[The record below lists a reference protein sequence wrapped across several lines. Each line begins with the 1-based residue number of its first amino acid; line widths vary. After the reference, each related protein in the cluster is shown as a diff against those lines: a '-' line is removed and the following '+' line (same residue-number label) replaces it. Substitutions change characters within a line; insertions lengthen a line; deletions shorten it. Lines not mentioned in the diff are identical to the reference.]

1 MAFLGSLGKVFGIST
16 PEAAQIAS
24 SYATGG
30 LGQAAFTTLGALGD
44 DGASAGSMRSDVS
57 APPAGVDS
65 PATVAQISQTG
76 QIMPP
81 MTTGRAEGFSGG
93 FGMPNQAFIGG
104 LGLPGL
110 IGQAGRLLAKPGVGG
125 ALTGFGLGAG
135 VDIVTDMFG
144 NQKKLVIT
152 RKLQRDV
159 KKVFMMAGGDI
170 SFVSANSMM
179 LFGKSLS
186 QDQILMILFKTF
198 KNQGPYVTKAAVRKT
213 RQTIRKMET
222 LCDLKDRLAPPKP
235 ARRRT
240 AAARRMSTNITQV
253 K

>member
-24 SYATGG
+24 SFAAGG
-30 LGQAAFTTLGALGD
+30 LGQAALTTLGALGED
-44 DGASAGSMRSDVS
+44 APVARSPRADVS

-65 PATVAQISQTG
+65 PATVAAVSQTG

-81 MTTGRAEGFSGG
+81 RLTGRAEGFSGG

-104 LGLPGL
+104 LGLPGI
-110 IGQAGRLLAKPGVGG
+110 IGQAGRFLAKPGVGS

-144 NQKKLVIT
+144 NQKKLVVT
-152 RKLQRDV
+152 RKLQREV
-159 KKVFMMAGGDI
+159 KKVFMMSGGDI
-170 SFVSANSMM
+170 GFLSANSMM

-222 LCDLKDRLAPPKP
+222 LCDLKDRLCPPKT

-240 AAARRMSTNITQV
+240 PARRSSNIITQV